1 MKSSATIGELAK
13 ALCLAQSDFGIAIKS
28 KENPFFKSKY
38 ADLQTIWGAVKPALT
53 KNGLS
58 VVQLPGGGDGTAI
71 CLTTVLLHSSGEW
84 ISDDGVVMRPA
95 KQDPQG
101 IAAALT
107 YAKRA
112 GLQAVLGVVADEDDD
127 GNSISAPGNTPKT
140 DARPKSAPTAK
151 GVVKDEQRA
160 APVLEGRENE
170 QGRARAPNGTST
182 SATATTTGGTV
193 SVPGTT
199 ADPQEIAA
207 RMLADCSRGFASKRA
222 KLEWV
227 NEHRAAKEALPA
239 PLQKQILEA
248 WQAAPTDVATTKAN
262 Q

>member
-38 ADLQTIWGAVKPALT
+38 ADLQTVWGAVKPALT

-71 CLTTVLLHSSGEW
+71 HLTTVLLHSSGEW

-127 GNSISAPGNTPKT
+127 GNSISAPGNAPKT

-151 GVVKDEQRA
+151 GTVKDEQRA
-160 APVLEGRENE
+160 APVSEGREGGNGAKSSVRSAE
-170 QGRARAPNGTST
+170 VPQGIA
-182 SATATTTGGTV
+182 SATPATI
-193 SVPGTT
+193 S
-199 ADPQEIAA
+199 DPQEIAA
-207 RMLADCSRGFASKRA
+207 RMLADCSNGFASKRA
-222 KLEWV
+222 KLEWAT
-227 NEHRAAKEALPA
+227 EHRAAKEALPA

-248 WQAAPTDVATTKAN
+248 WQAASTDVATTKEAAK
-262 Q
+262 

>member
-38 ADLQTIWGAVKPALT
+38 ADLQTVWGAVKPALT

-71 CLTTVLLHSSGEW
+71 HLTTVLLHSSGEW

-151 GVVKDEQRA
+151 GTIKDEPAVPTEREVRRA
-160 APVLEGRENE
+160 EVE
-170 QGRARAPNGTST
+170 QDHGKPPAA
-182 SATATTTGGTV
+182 
-193 SVPGTT
+193 
-199 ADPQEIAA
+199 PQEIAA

-248 WQAAPTDVATTKAN
+248 WQAASTDVATTKEVAK
-262 Q
+262 